1 MWLHCLL
8 MTQFSLT
15 PLILEVCPLFRQ
27 DYLITT
33 LSNHPFLSLS
43 FSHLWPPTP
52 YQLGSYPMFS
62 KEHLKWIAR
71 ERTRSTWMS
80 LCPSPWALSANVC
93 SAAYGP
99 SLPLDIILG
108 CRSLR
113 GKTHG
118 GNHLRSNHQTPPWN
132 PLHWETHHLRAAHW
146 CVVIAYIGLE
156 MPLRELRS
164 SFVAF
169 LPGITQN
176 RSLGLQVF
184 AGSHQS
190 PLVLSFFWDK

>member
-8 MTQFSLT
+8 ITQFSLT

-33 LSNHPFLSLS
+33 LSNRPFLSLS
-43 FSHLWPPTP
+43 FSHLWPLTP

-71 ERTRSTWMS
+71 ERTRSTWVS
-80 LCPSPWALSANVC
+80 LCPSPWALSANVW

-99 SLPLDIILG
+99 SMPLDIILG

-118 GNHLRSNHQTPPWN
+118 GNIWGVIIKL
-132 PLHWETHHLRAAHW
+132 PLEIPCIERLIISRQL
-146 CVVIAYIGLE
+146 IGVWL
-156 MPLRELRS
+156 LL
-164 SFVAF
+164 
-169 LPGITQN
+169 I
-176 RSLGLQVF
+176 
-184 AGSHQS
+184 
-190 PLVLSFFWDK
+190 